1 VRHCRRRTN
10 AWFFLVLF
18 GAAAVVSSA
27 ASNVHIV
34 MPTVW
39 VQLLIGVG
47 VVAVLAGVGYLLVWK
62 G

>member
-1 VRHCRRRTN
+1 MRHCRRRTN
-10 AWFFLVLF
+10 AWVFLALF
-18 GAAAVVSSA
+18 AGAAVVSSA
-27 ASNVHIV
+27 TANVHIV

-47 VVAVLAGVGYLLVWK
+47 VVAALAGVGYLLVWK